1 MSGYFKE
8 EKQKN
13 VKSYHV
19 PGFVYHLNIKARRT
33 LAFYDILQPRLPPVQ
48 KPELPFLLSLLF
60 FSVSGKAFSR
70 KTQSPICW
78 CNERQEQT
86 SVLAILSA
94 SFPTT
99 MFTVN
104 DLFKLYTF
112 LSGLVPW
119 VSTLNSSSHST
130 PTPVRIKIAN
140 TFLRGQRG
148 LIAVVN
154 SEQFS
159 Y

>member
-1 MSGYFKE
+1 MSGYVKE

-19 PGFVYHLNIKARRT
+19 PGFVITWTLKHGGLWLFMTSYSPACPQYRSLSCLFCGRCCSFLFHLK
-33 LAFYDILQPRLPPVQ
+33 
-48 KPELPFLLSLLF
+48 LS
-60 FSVSGKAFSR
+60 A
-70 KTQSPICW
+70 
-78 CNERQEQT
+78 ERPSHQF
-86 SVLAILSA
+86 VGVMKDKKNRPSA

-99 MFTVN
+99 VFTVN
-104 DLFKLYTF
+104 DHFKLYTF

-130 PTPVRIKIAN
+130 PTPVRIKITN